1 MKSIAAAIN
10 TFVDQVWLPDVVLPA
25 KAYRKPY
32 EVGPLAR
39 TPIGY
44 TTGSSVYRR
53 LVDRFPVP
61 TKDTWPTTA
70 RGWGTVEAPRGP
82 CMGCSVHVLDS
93 QDALVLVDAVDTS
106 RVAPV
111 LGLLV
116 GPAARA

>member
-39 TPIGY
+39 TPI
-44 TTGSSVYRR
+44 
-53 LVDRFPVP
+53 P